1 MQIYKNKTQNMQ
13 IIKKNW
19 DKTIKYYAKDT
30 VLKEKN
36 SVLKLEKDFTELKD
50 IEVKIKTEIDELY
63 LRRIIM
69 TIDNMDK
76 FEQKIN

>member
-1 MQIYKNKTQNMQ
+1 MQ

>member
-1 MQIYKNKTQNMQ
+1 MQ

-30 VLKEKN
+30 VLKEKS